1 MTSRR
6 DFLRGRIGRGTPAP
20 GEGVAEVDARCV
32 AGKGVECRICGE
44 HCDAG
49 AIRFSPRPGGPPL
62 PEVRREACT
71 GCGDCVAPCPVQAIR
86 LVAA

>member
-6 DFLRGRIGRGTPAP
+6 DFLRGHFAGSPAAP
-20 GEGVAEVDARCV
+20 GEGRAEIDARCLAV
-32 AGKGVECRICGE
+32 KGVECRICGE
-44 HCDAG
+44 HCDDG

-71 GCGDCVAPCPVQAIR
+71 GCGACVAPCPVTAIR
-86 LVAA
+86 LA